1 MKFEVDTVLPMIVT
15 LIYYVTVGSQRDSN
29 QYLKNAGY

>member
-1 MKFEVDTVLPMIVT
+1 MTFLVHMVLPMIVT
-15 LIYYVTVGSQRDSN
+15 VINYVTVGSQGDSN